1 MADIDN
7 KTWLS
12 KEKEKEL
19 VQKPNIKGSINMYRA
34 VHNAVGKGET
44 KGEKREQTTMDKEF
58 KNELYKNFDAQDFP
72 KILTQDFKEKKKKLN
87 DEYKTF
93 YDKNYI
99 NNTITDLGKFIS
111 IQKGTPLKEMDIE
124 TRYVTDVDA
133 SELTYDKKTIAR
145 RDVNGYVYGEPNSTI
160 EQTGGRIKKRT
171 RRNKKKNKKNTKK
184 RGHTKKL
191 KARRSKKSKK
201 SKRSKKSKKSRK

>member
-1 MADIDN
+1 MTDIDN

-19 VQKPNIKGSINMYRA
+19 VQKPNVKRSINMYRA

-44 KGEKREQTTMDKEF
+44 KGEKREQNTMDEEF
-58 KNELYKNFDAQDFP
+58 TNELYKNFDAQKFP
-72 KILTQDFKEKKKKLN
+72 IISTQDFKEKKEKLN

-93 YDKNYI
+93 YAKESDQ
-99 NNTITDLGKFIS
+99 TITDLGKFKS
-111 IQKGTPLKEMDIE
+111 IQKGTPLKEMDME
-124 TRYVTDVDA
+124 TRYLRDVDA
-133 SELTYDKKTIAR
+133 SKLTFDKKTIAE
-145 RDVNGYVYGEPNSTI
+145 RDDIGYVYGEPKSTI

-191 KARRSKKSKK
+191 KTR
-201 SKRSKKSKKSRK
+201 RSKKSKKSRKSRK